1 MIKNA
6 GLLRK
11 FERNLVRSEKPDYFR
26 NVKIVDALHREAV
39 ALGAFP
45 PTDPLEGIELKI
57 RIAEVVNRVRTT
69 PRPRRRRSR

>member
-6 GLLRK
+6 GLLRE
-11 FERNLVRSEKPDYFR
+11 FERNLIRAEKPDYIR
-26 NVKIVDALHREAV
+26 NVKIVDALRREAV
-39 ALGAFP
+39 ALGVFP

-57 RIAEVVNRVRTT
+57 RIAEAVNRVRTT